1 MSGRRKGS
9 TGRAQKKSHS
19 GERGTK
25 ALRAEPA
32 TGAGEPGDEPAGRR
46 VKAVDALR
54 GIAILAMI
62 AYHFA
67 FDLRFYGITRS
78 DFEGDPFWLAARA
91 TIVTSFMLL
100 VGLSLRLAH
109 EAGVPGRRFARRTA
123 LIAACALAATIAS
136 YLVFPQRFIYF
147 GILHCIAVAS
157 VLALP
162 LAARPGLA
170 FALGVAA
177 IVAGLSFS
185 HPFFD
190 SRATSWLGFNT
201 AKPPTEDFV
210 PLFPW
215 LGVAMVGIALGA
227 SLSRRAFA
235 PVAAIGRAPAALRW
249 LGRHSLA
256 VYMVHQPLLLGVLWL
271 AVGRQ

>member
-1 MSGRRKGS
+1 MSGRRKS
-9 TGRAQKKSHS
+9 SPRRARDETHPRD
-19 GERGTK
+19 RGTK
-25 ALRAEPA
+25 APPGARAAIAGGPA
-32 TGAGEPGDEPAGRR
+32 EDIAGRR

-54 GIAILAMI
+54 GGAILAMI
-62 AYHFA
+62 GYHFA
-67 FDLRFYGITRS
+67 FDLRFYGVTRS

-91 TIVTSFMLL
+91 AIVTSFMLL
-100 VGLSLRLAH
+100 VGVSLRLAH
-109 EAGVPGRRFARRTA
+109 EAGVPGRHFARRIA
-123 LIAACALAATIAS
+123 LVAACALAATVAS

-157 VLALP
+157 VLARP

-177 IVAGLSFS
+177 IAAGLSLS

-215 LGVAMVGIALGA
+215 FGVALVGIALGA
-227 SLSRRAFA
+227 SLFRRAFA
-235 PVAAIGRAPAALRW
+235 PVAAFGRAPAPLRW
-249 LGRHSLA
+249 LGQHSLA

>member
-1 MSGRRKGS
+1 MGP
-9 TGRAQKKSHS
+9 TGRARQESHS
-19 GERGTK
+19 GDRGTK
-25 ALRAEPA
+25 PPRVAPA
-32 TGAGEPGDEPAGRR
+32 TAAGGPADQVAGRR

-54 GIAILAMI
+54 GVAILAMV

-91 TIVTSFMLL
+91 AIVTSFMLL

-109 EAGVPGRRFARRTA
+109 EAGVPGRRFAGRIA

-157 VLALP
+157 MLARP
-162 LAARPGLA
+162 LAVRPGLA

-177 IVAGLSFS
+177 IVAGLSLS

-201 AKPPTEDFV
+201 VKPPTEDFV

-215 LGVAMVGIALGA
+215 LGVVLVGIGVGA

-235 PVAAIGRAPAALRW
+235 PVAAFGRAPRALRW